1 MSTFLREY
9 PSTVPLWKRLQKKRR
24 FRLNRRRGIMRKK
37 LFLASLVGL
46 AIVGGLASLVDAS
59 DTKAQME
66 KSKGEMKAQTE
77 EAKGEAKA
85 LTEEAKGN
93 KTKAEMERAKGNVKG
108 AGERAKGESKAA
120 MEKVK

>member
-1 MSTFLREY
+1 
-9 PSTVPLWKRLQKKRR
+9 VPLWKRLQKKRR
-24 FRLNRRRGIMRKK
+24 FTLNRRRGIMRKI
-37 LFLASLVGL
+37 FLTSLVGL
-46 AIVGGLASLVDAS
+46 AIVGGLTSLVDAS

-85 LTEEAKGN
+85 LTEEVKGN

>member
-1 MSTFLREY
+1 
-9 PSTVPLWKRLQKKRR
+9 
-24 FRLNRRRGIMRKK
+24 MRKK

-77 EAKGEAKA
+77 EAKG
-85 LTEEAKGN
+85 N